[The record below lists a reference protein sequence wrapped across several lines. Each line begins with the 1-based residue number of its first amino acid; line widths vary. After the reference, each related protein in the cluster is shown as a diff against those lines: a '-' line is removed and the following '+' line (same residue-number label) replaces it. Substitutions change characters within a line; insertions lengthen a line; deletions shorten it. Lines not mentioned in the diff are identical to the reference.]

1 MKIKRFIIM
10 LTCMALVLSFIGCA
24 KLKDEGGTEESE
36 NNNDYAVEETENNEG
51 AEETKEAA
59 DDEATKRNAGKMVAA
74 FIEALMAE
82 DIEEAMKHMIFGK
95 DTTFIDE
102 DGVKWALL
110 RTELRD
116 IVGMNGKIIDIEE
129 TGLPTSKD
137 VRVTVAFDDGHER
150 NLYFFPSLNDDN
162 EYKVNFPEMYVENWE
177 VCIPGNSVL
186 YIDGKEV
193 SKNYIERKDGLYD
206 VYSIPALIRREA
218 EIKIVSDGFGEYTT
232 TVMPKEAS
240 EEEFIKFWIDGE
252 EAQAILDEFKDIFN
266 KLITS
271 YAEGKSVSDVRSFF
285 SDSMDEAMVEMIYN
299 DNIGKGFYSSGEN
312 SNIVITD
319 IIPNYDEDAGIF
331 PRSDKVVVV
340 NFGFTAT
347 WNHRLLGERMMKR
360 YSKIALE
367 RTDDGYKIYELL
379 DDSLFR
385 YLNFLSK
392 EF

>member
-1 MKIKRFIIM
+1 M
-10 LTCMALVLSFIGCA
+10 
-24 KLKDEGGTEESE
+24 E
-36 NNNDYAVEETENNEG
+36 
-51 AEETKEAA
+51 
-59 DDEATKRNAGKMVAA
+59 
-74 FIEALMAE
+74 
-82 DIEEAMKHMIFGK
+82 
-95 DTTFIDE
+95 
-102 DGVKWALL
+102 LL
-110 RTELRD
+110 C
-116 IVGMNGKIIDIEE
+116 
-129 TGLPTSKD
+129 
-137 VRVTVAFDDGHER
+137 
-150 NLYFFPSLNDDN
+150 SLNDN
-162 EYKVNFPEMYVENWE
+162 NNYKINVLEMYIEDWKVR
-177 VCIPGNSVL
+177 VPGNSVL

-193 SKNYIERKDGLYD
+193 SKDYFDKKDNLYD
-206 VYSIPALIRREA
+206 VHNIPALIKKDT
-218 EIKIVSDGFGEYTT
+218 EIKIVLDGFGEYTE
-232 TVMPKEAS
+232 TVMVADNAEV
-240 EEEFIKFWIDGE
+240 ENVKFWIDGE

-271 YAEGKSVSDVRSFF
+271 YAEGRSVSDVRSFF